1 MRAFRALIS
10 LGGLLVIVGVY
21 LVLPA
26 TAVSKSET
34 DTIPAGNYFFRIT
47 FSIQKA
53 GQISGTYSETAG
65 NSVTLFV
72 FDGSQ
77 LGAYRTGDNS
87 SRMFATSGSS
97 GSYSASFSSPG
108 DYYLV
113 LQHGSA
119 YSSQSQSVQLTWTL
133 DGMNPGWLG
142 IGVTVLIIGVALS
155 SLGYVRRR
163 RALPPPSA
171 TDVIM
176 FDKPSSGETPPAQ
189 SPDLQVSVEAVAVLI
204 ERQSRGYDSWSA

>member
-10 LGGLLVIVGVY
+10 IGGLLVIIGVY
-21 LVLPA
+21 LLLPA
-26 TAVSKSET
+26 TAVSKTET

-47 FSIQKA
+47 FSVQKA

-72 FDGSQ
+72 FNGAQ
-77 LGAYRTGDNS
+77 LDAYRTGVNS

-97 GSYSASFSSPG
+97 GSYSASVFSPG

-119 YSSQSQSVQLTWTL
+119 YSSQPQSVLLTWTL
-133 DGMNPGWLG
+133 DGMNPVWLG
-142 IGVTVLIIGVALS
+142 LGVSVLIVGVALS
-155 SLGYVRRR
+155 SLGYLKRRG
-163 RALPPPSA
+163 ALPPPSA

-176 FDKPSSGETPPAQ
+176 FDQPKPSPEQPPPAQ
-189 SPDLQVSVEAVAVLI
+189 SP
-204 ERQSRGYDSWSA
+204 